1 MTVHWCGQQ
10 DGEGEWL
17 CVGVEPLTAAVKIS
31 LLVPTQRNLT
41 VHHHTPLDLDLGES
55 HLSPPNRTPLSNIY
69 TNPSQLSRLLFSLNY
84 TGLVLSDLRFEP
96 FQPAQL
102 LYLWPFISKLFFLT
116 LLIIPLFLLFLNIIK
131 WVTCCAYITTL

>member
-69 TNPSQLSRLLFSLNY
+69 SNPSQLSRLLFSLNY
-84 TGLVLSDLRFEP
+84 TGLVLSDLCFEP
-96 FQPAQL
+96 FHPAKL
-102 LYLWPFISKLFFLT
+102 LYLWPFISKLFF
-116 LLIIPLFLLFLNIIK
+116 F
-131 WVTCCAYITTL
+131 